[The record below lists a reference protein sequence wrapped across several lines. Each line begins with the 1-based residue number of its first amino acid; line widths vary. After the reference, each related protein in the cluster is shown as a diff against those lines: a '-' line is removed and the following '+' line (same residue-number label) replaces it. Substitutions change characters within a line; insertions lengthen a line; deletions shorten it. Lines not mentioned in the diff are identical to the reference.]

1 MTIRVWS
8 VAALAAVLVLLGT
21 AAPAFS
27 QPNLAVTQMFVNPDP
42 PKANL
47 ALDLRFAVLNNGSA
61 ANPSGYQLGVSCVNK
76 NPSGPPCAFA
86 NTSLPLLQIAP
97 GTTTNVGTIHTNPWK
112 PGDYTVSVVILVPKA
127 RSRPVPRQ
135 FDLLIP
141 AASLAPNP
149 TVSPTATAVQPRTVQ
164 PAARAAAKIDPNILQ
179 AVVPKADLAV
189 SVHAPAYDGDVLRVE
204 VENAGNA
211 DAGSFLV
218 RVTCKTK
225 CDQFPWQPC
234 GNWMKEH
241 SVPGVLAGKT
251 HILRW
256 KKVHQPPFPGH
267 YCWNLFEAVADPW
280 LVVPESNENNNKS
293 SATSSGE

>member
-97 GTTTNVGTIHTNPWK
+97 GTTTNV
-112 PGDYTVSVVILVPKA
+112 
-127 RSRPVPRQ
+127 
-135 FDLLIP
+135 
-141 AASLAPNP
+141 
-149 TVSPTATAVQPRTVQ
+149 
-164 PAARAAAKIDPNILQ
+164 
-179 AVVPKADLAV
+179 
-189 SVHAPAYDGDVLRVE
+189 
-204 VENAGNA
+204 
-211 DAGSFLV
+211 
-218 RVTCKTK
+218 
-225 CDQFPWQPC
+225 
-234 GNWMKEH
+234 
-241 SVPGVLAGKT
+241 
-251 HILRW
+251 
-256 KKVHQPPFPGH
+256 

-280 LVVPESNENNNKS
+280 QVVPESSETNNKS